1 MVLRITHDYGPTE
14 TQRQF
19 AFLNETLLVSVAFI
33 RWSLRHGQ
41 DGRTHSSK
49 SLNTFVLSGCASAG
63 DSKTH
68 CQGDTSGK
76 LTRKREK
83 RTYQPTDGTSEKERS
98 TALELNIYHYVDN

>member
-1 MVLRITHDYGPTE
+1 MVLRNTHGYGPTG
-14 TQRQF
+14 TKRQF
-19 AFLNETLLVSVAFI
+19 ASLNETLLVSVAFI